1 MKDKELYQQKIQAQ
15 LNEWKADMD
24 KLRAKV
30 SGSSAD
36 SQLDM
41 NKNLRVLE
49 TKIEEGK
56 EKIREIGE
64 IGEGVWDS
72 AKQKAQSAWDS
83 LKSEADEA
91 AAKLKR

>member
-15 LNEWKADMD
+15 LNEWKADID

-30 SGSSAD
+30 SMSNAD

-41 NKNLRVLE
+41 NRNLRVLE
-49 TKIEEGK
+49 SKIEEGK
-56 EKIREIGE
+56 EKIREIAGV
-64 IGEGVWDS
+64 GEGVWDS
-72 AKQKAQSAWDS
+72 ARQRMQSAWEL
-83 LKSEADEA
+83 LKSEADDA